1 MGFETEVID
10 NVNNVLAKRGNPN
23 IEIGTKVRVKG
34 DKYPAPVY
42 VVREAELVHMVCC
55 LPQIYY
61 RLELLTPSMDL
72 DRFRTVPAKNV
83 YVAYNDDFMDAHPFP
98 GYEYHPEFTLKRKSS
113 YNFTSFPEVKKI
125 IFNDPATIIL
135 WADGTK
141 TVVKCS
147 EGDEYD
153 PEKGIAFCYM
163 KKIFGNNYYK
173 NLRKQVKE
181 YDAITEEKCQ
191 TEMEKVRK
199 RIMEG
204 LAMITEAENG

>member
-1 MGFETEVID
+1 MGFETEVFE

-42 VVREAELVHMVCC
+42 VVREVELVYVVGH
-55 LPQIYY
+55 LPLMYY
-61 RLELLTPSMDL
+61 HLELLTPSCTL
-72 DRFRTVPAKNV
+72 DRFRTVPAYDV
-83 YVAYNDDFMDAHPFP
+83 YQAYDDNFINEPPFP
-98 GYEYHPEFTLKRKSS
+98 GYAYKRKQSYPT
-113 YNFTSFPEVKKI
+113 YNFISIPLVKKI

-153 PEKGIAFCYM
+153 PEKGLAFCYM

-173 NLRKQVKE
+173 NIRNQIKE
-181 YDAITEEKCQ
+181 YDIISEEKYQ
-191 TEMEKVRK
+191 TVMEQARK
-199 RIMEG
+199 CIMEG
-204 LAMITEAENG
+204 LTKITEAENG

>member
-1 MGFETEVID
+1 MGFETEVIK

-42 VVREAELVHMVCC
+42 VVREAELVHMVGH
-55 LPQIYY
+55 LPIMYY
-61 RLELLTPSMDL
+61 RLELLTPSCTL
-72 DRFRTVPAKNV
+72 DRFRTVPFYDV
-83 YVAYNDDFMDAHPFP
+83 YQAYNVDVMDENPFP
-98 GYEYHPEFTLKRKSS
+98 GFTLKRKSS
-113 YNFTSFPEVKKI
+113 YNFISTPEVKKV

-135 WADGTK
+135 WVDGTK

-153 PEKGIAFCYM
+153 PEKGLAFCYM

-173 NLRKQVKE
+173 NLRKQTKE
-181 YDAITEEKCQ
+181 YDIISEEKYQ

-199 RIMEG
+199 RIKEG
-204 LAMITEAENG
+204 LAMITEAENR